1 MQHVCICSS
10 NVSLQSKAAFVQDSP
25 YYASDEWQTFAHRN
39 LRQVA
44 AWLSSSFNTGT
55 NSRWRRNREF
65 QWRCLVPNGAN
76 LQINEFLTKQCY
88 PNVSF
93 FSERR
98 CAMCFFR
105 AQMLLMLQVS
115 LASFVS
121 SSGLEYLRSG
131 QVAAQLA
138 LYLEGRGGSM
148 QACNFH
154 QYYAVLPAHKQI
166 INKVP
171 TFCASHKGL
180 IAYTP
185 DGTGGSCLYPNT
197 AATFCESAATRS
209 LTTKDFCTVE
219 FPMVQFVASMANSA
233 NLVIGQG
240 LKPKRKQLQK
250 RKPKQKLRLQRLSFP
265 RLQTLPT
272 LSLQAWHCTYTR
284 WVVLWEEVNLVTTTS
299 LFHTTRI

>member
-1 MQHVCICSS
+1 M
-10 NVSLQSKAAFVQDSP
+10 
-25 YYASDEWQTFAHRN
+25 
-39 LRQVA
+39 
-44 AWLSSSFNTGT
+44 
-55 NSRWRRNREF
+55 
-65 QWRCLVPNGAN
+65 PNGAN

-105 AQMLLMLQVS
+105 APMLLMLQVS
-115 LASFVS
+115 LASFAS
-121 SSGLEYLRSG
+121 SSGLEYLRSR

-154 QYYAVLPAHKQI
+154 QYYAVHPAHKQI

-185 DGTGGSCLYPNT
+185 DGTGGKL
-197 AATFCESAATRS
+197 S
-209 LTTKDFCTVE
+209 LPKHCCNFLRKCCDKKSDHQGFLHSRV
-219 FPMVQFVASMANSA
+219 PDGAA

-284 WVVLWEEVNLVTTTS
+284 WVVL
-299 LFHTTRI
+299 